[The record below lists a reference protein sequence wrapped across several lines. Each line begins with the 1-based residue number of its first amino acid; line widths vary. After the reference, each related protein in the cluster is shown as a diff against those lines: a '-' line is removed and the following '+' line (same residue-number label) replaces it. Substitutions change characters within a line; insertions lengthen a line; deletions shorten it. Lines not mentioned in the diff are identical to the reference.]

1 MKKDE
6 LKNLGLTDEQV
17 DAVIAGYKD
26 FIPKSR
32 FDEVNEARKNAES
45 LLAER
50 DKQIEGLKVSA
61 NASDDLKKQIEKL
74 QADNKA
80 AVEAKDAEIKK
91 IKIDSAAHSA
101 LVGAGAKN
109 LKAAIALL
117 NMDGAELSEDG
128 TVKGLN
134 EQIEALKTADDSKFL
149 FAEPKPIIKGAN
161 PVGGS
166 NNPKTV
172 TKEQFARMGYK
183 ERVELYNKDKA
194 LYDGLSA
201 ETN

>member
-17 DAVIAGYKD
+17 DAVLAGYKD

-45 LLAER
+45 LVAER

-61 NASDDLKKQIEKL
+61 GSTDELKKQIEKM
-74 QADNKA
+74 QAENKA
-80 AVEAKDAEIKK
+80 LVEAKDNEIKK
-91 IKIDSAAHSA
+91 IKINNAVNTA
-101 LVGAGAKN
+101 LMGAGAKN
-109 LKAAIALL
+109 VKAALALL
-117 NMDGAELSEDG
+117 NMENAELMEDG
-128 TVKGLN
+128 SVKGLN
-134 EQIEALKTADDSKFL
+134 ERIEALKTAEDSKFL
-149 FAEPKPIIKGAN
+149 FSDPKPVIKGAN

-166 NNPKTV
+166 ENPKTV

-183 ERVELYNKDKA
+183 ERVELYNTNKP
-194 LYDGLSA
+194 LYDELSA
-201 ETN
+201 ND

>member
-17 DAVIAGYKD
+17 DAVITGYKD

-45 LLAER
+45 LVAER

-61 NASDDLKKQIEKL
+61 GSTDELKKQIEKM
-74 QADNKA
+74 QAENKA
-80 AVEAKDAEIKK
+80 LVEAKDNEIKK
-91 IKIDSAAHSA
+91 IKINNAVNTA
-101 LVGAGAKN
+101 LMGAGAKN
-109 LKAAIALL
+109 VKAALALL
-117 NMDGAELSEDG
+117 NMENTELLEDG
-128 TVKGLN
+128 SVKGLN
-134 EQIEALKTADDSKFL
+134 EQIEALKTDEDSKFL
-149 FAEPKPIIKGAN
+149 FADPKPVIKGAN

-172 TKEQFARMGYK
+172 TKDQFARMGYK
-183 ERVELYNKDKA
+183 ERVELYNTNKA
-194 LYDGLSA
+194 LYDELSA
-201 ETN
+201 ED

>member
-17 DAVIAGYKD
+17 DAVITGYKD

-45 LLAER
+45 LVAER

-61 NASDDLKKQIEKL
+61 GSTDELKKQIEKM
-74 QADNKA
+74 QAENKA
-80 AVEAKDAEIKK
+80 LVEAKDNEIKK
-91 IKIDSAAHSA
+91 IKINNAVNTA
-101 LVGAGAKN
+101 LMGAGAKN
-109 LKAAIALL
+109 VKAALALL
-117 NMDGAELSEDG
+117 NMENAELMEDG
-128 TVKGLN
+128 SVKGLN

-149 FAEPKPIIKGAN
+149 FADPKPVITGTN
-161 PVGGS
+161 PVTG
-166 NNPKTV
+166 NEDPKSV

-183 ERVELYNKDKA
+183 ERVELYNNNKP
-194 LYDGLSA
+194 LYDELSG
-201 ETN
+201 ND

>member
-17 DAVIAGYKD
+17 EAVLAGYKD

-45 LLAER
+45 LVAER

-61 NASDDLKKQIEKL
+61 GSTDELKKQIEKM
-74 QADNKA
+74 QAENKA
-80 AVEAKDAEIKK
+80 LVEAKDNEIKK
-91 IKIDSAAHSA
+91 IKINNAVNTA
-101 LVGAGAKN
+101 LMGAGAKN
-109 LKAAIALL
+109 VKAALALL
-117 NMDGAELSEDG
+117 NMENAELMEDG
-128 TVKGLN
+128 SVKGLN
-134 EQIEALKTADDSKFL
+134 EQIEALKTAEDSKFL
-149 FAEPKPIIKGAN
+149 FADPKPVIKGAN

-166 NNPKTV
+166 DNPKTV

-183 ERVELYNKDKA
+183 ERVELYNTNKP
-194 LYDGLSA
+194 LYDELSA
-201 ETN
+201 ND

>member
-6 LKNLGLTDEQV
+6 LKNLGLTDEQA

-45 LLAER
+45 LVAER

-61 NASDDLKKQIEKL
+61 GSTDELKKQIEKM
-74 QADNKA
+74 QAENKA
-80 AVEAKDAEIKK
+80 LVEAKDNEIKK
-91 IKIDSAAHSA
+91 IKINNAVNTA
-101 LVGAGAKN
+101 LMGAGAKN
-109 LKAAIALL
+109 VKAALALL
-117 NMDGAELSEDG
+117 NMENTELMEDG
-128 TVKGLN
+128 SVKGLN
-134 EQIEALKTADDSKFL
+134 EQIEALKTDEDSKFL
-149 FAEPKPIIKGAN
+149 FADPKPVIKGAN

-183 ERVELYNKDKA
+183 ERVELYNTNKA
-194 LYDGLSA
+194 LYDELSA
-201 ETN
+201 ED

>member
-17 DAVIAGYKD
+17 DAVITGYKD

-45 LLAER
+45 LVAER

-61 NASDDLKKQIEKL
+61 GSTDELKKQIEKM
-74 QADNKA
+74 QAENKA
-80 AVEAKDAEIKK
+80 LVEAKDNEIKK
-91 IKIDSAAHSA
+91 IKINNAVNTA
-101 LVGAGAKN
+101 LMGAGAKN
-109 LKAAIALL
+109 VKAALALL
-117 NMDGAELSEDG
+117 NMENAELMEDG
-128 TVKGLN
+128 SVKGLN
-134 EQIEALKTADDSKFL
+134 EQIEALKTAEDSKFL
-149 FAEPKPIIKGAN
+149 FADQKPVIKGAN

-166 NNPKTV
+166 DNPKTV

-183 ERVELYNKDKA
+183 ERVELYNTNKP
-194 LYDGLSA
+194 LYDELSA
-201 ETN
+201 ND

>member
-17 DAVIAGYKD
+17 DAVITGYKD

-45 LLAER
+45 LVAER

-61 NASDDLKKQIEKL
+61 GSTDELKKQIEKM
-74 QADNKA
+74 QAENKA
-80 AVEAKDAEIKK
+80 LVEAKDNEIKK
-91 IKIDSAAHSA
+91 IKINNAVNTA
-101 LVGAGAKN
+101 LMGAGAKN
-109 LKAAIALL
+109 VKAALALL
-117 NMDGAELSEDG
+117 NMENAELMEDG
-128 TVKGLN
+128 SVKGLN

-149 FAEPKPIIKGAN
+149 FADPKPVITGTN
-161 PVGGS
+161 PVTG
-166 NNPKTV
+166 NDNPKSV

-183 ERVELYNKDKA
+183 ERVELYNNNKP
-194 LYDGLSA
+194 LYDELSG
-201 ETN
+201 ND

>member
-45 LLAER
+45 LVAER

-61 NASDDLKKQIEKL
+61 GSTDELKKQIEKM
-74 QADNKA
+74 QAENKA
-80 AVEAKDAEIKK
+80 LVEAKDNEIKK
-91 IKIDSAAHSA
+91 IKINNAVNTA
-101 LVGAGAKN
+101 LMGAGAKN
-109 LKAAIALL
+109 VKAALALL
-117 NMDGAELSEDG
+117 NMENTELMEDG
-128 TVKGLN
+128 SVKGLN
-134 EQIEALKTADDSKFL
+134 EQIEALKTDEDSKFL
-149 FAEPKPIIKGAN
+149 FADPKPVIKGAN

-172 TKEQFARMGYK
+172 TNEQFARMGYK
-183 ERVELYNKDKA
+183 ERVELYNTNKA
-194 LYDGLSA
+194 LYDELSA
-201 ETN
+201 ED

>member
-17 DAVIAGYKD
+17 EAVLAGYKD

-45 LLAER
+45 LVAER

-61 NASDDLKKQIEKL
+61 GSTDELKKQIEKM
-74 QADNKA
+74 QAENKA
-80 AVEAKDAEIKK
+80 LVEAKDNEIKK
-91 IKIDSAAHSA
+91 IKINNAVNTA
-101 LVGAGAKN
+101 LMGAGAKN
-109 LKAAIALL
+109 VKAALALL
-117 NMDGAELSEDG
+117 NMENAELMEDG
-128 TVKGLN
+128 SVKGLN
-134 EQIEALKTADDSKFL
+134 EQIEALKTAEDSKFL
-149 FAEPKPIIKGAN
+149 FADQKPVIKGAN

-166 NNPKTV
+166 DNPKTV

-183 ERVELYNKDKA
+183 ERVELYNTNKP
-194 LYDGLSA
+194 LYDELSA
-201 ETN
+201 ND